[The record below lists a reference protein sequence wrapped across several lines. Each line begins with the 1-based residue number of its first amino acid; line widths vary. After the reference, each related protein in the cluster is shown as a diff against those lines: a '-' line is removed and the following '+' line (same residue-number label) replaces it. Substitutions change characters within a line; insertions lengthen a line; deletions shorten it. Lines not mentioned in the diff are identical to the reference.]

1 MQQRKPWIL
10 REIMTGGDMIN
21 PHRNDF
27 IAQLEERAD
36 ERRFSGGFMGR
47 RYHGSPEAAKGY
59 PERSILC

>member
-1 MQQRKPWIL
+1 
-10 REIMTGGDMIN
+10 MIN